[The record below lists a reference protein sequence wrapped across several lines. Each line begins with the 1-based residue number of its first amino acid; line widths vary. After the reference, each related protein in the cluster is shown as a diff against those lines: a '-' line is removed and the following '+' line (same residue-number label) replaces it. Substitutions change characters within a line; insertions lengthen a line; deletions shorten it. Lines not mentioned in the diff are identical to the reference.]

1 MALKKIE
8 AGLTPAVKPDPTRQ
22 TRARNTP
29 QRTRQIKPHVAP
41 QITLE
46 QARHL
51 QLAAQGLLTPPA
63 RSATPLALRRCIQ
76 RMQLLQIDTIHVV
89 ARSPYLV
96 LFSRLGDYP
105 PAWLDQ
111 ALSDAHVFE
120 TWAHE
125 ACFAPVDD
133 LALHR
138 AYNQQ
143 TRRHWGIA
151 KGEASHA
158 KQRTELDALLAHIE
172 AQGPVKSSDFER
184 TDGKSAG
191 WWGWKDEKRWLEALF
206 ARGELMVARRDKF
219 QRVYDLAHR
228 VMPALHEMTLPQVDA
243 VRSRFIEKSIHALG
257 VTQARWV
264 NDYFRIKPRLK
275 DADLDDLVA
284 QGRVRRVQVTG
295 WSAPGY
301 VHAEHAS
308 LLKKALAEKL
318 DATHTTLLSPFDPL
332 VWDRERA
339 LAMFGFDYRI
349 ECYTPEAKRSY
360 GYFCLPILHCG
371 ELIGRLDAKAYRA
384 LGIFEVK
391 ALHLQPG
398 VTLSDASVHALAAAI
413 GQCAAWHAT
422 PKVDVTRTA
431 PTALRARLR
440 KALALL

>member
-1 MALKKIE
+1 V
-8 AGLTPAVKPDPTRQ
+8 LTVQ
-22 TRARNTP
+22 QARN
-29 QRTRQIKPHVAP
+29 
-41 QITLE
+41 
-46 QARHL
+46 L
-51 QLAAQGLLTPPA
+51 QLAAQGLLTPTA
-63 RSATPLALRRCIQ
+63 KAATPLALRRCIQ

-111 ALSDAHVFE
+111 ALAHAYVFE

-125 ACFAPVDD
+125 ACFAPVQD

-138 AYNQQ
+138 VYNQQ
-143 TRRHWGIA
+143 TRKHWSIV
-151 KGEASHA
+151 KGESDHA
-158 KQRTELDALLAHIE
+158 KNREKLDALLAHIE
-172 AQGPVKSSDFER
+172 ETGPVKSSDFER
-184 TDGKSAG
+184 TDGKAGG
-191 WWGWKDEKRWLEALF
+191 WWSWKAEKRWLEALF

-228 VMPALHEMTLPQVDA
+228 VMPALPQMTLPQVDA
-243 VRSRFIEKSIHALG
+243 VRSQFIEKSVLALG

-284 QGRVRRVQVTG
+284 LGRVQRVQVQG
-295 WSAPGY
+295 WPAPGY
-301 VHAEHAS
+301 VHADHAA
-308 LLKKALAEKL
+308 LLKKALADTLK
-318 DATHTTLLSPFDPL
+318 ATHTTLLSPFDPL

-349 ECYTPEAKRSY
+349 ECYTPEAKRTY

-371 ELIGRLDAKAYRA
+371 ELIGRLDAKAHRA
-384 LGIFEVK
+384 LGTFEIK
-391 ALHLQPG
+391 ALHMEPG
-398 VTLSDASVHALAAAI
+398 VVLPDTSVHVLATAI
-413 GQCAAWHAT
+413 SQCAKWHAT

-431 PTALRARLR
+431 PVALRVRLR
-440 KALALL
+440 RALTLL

>member
-1 MALKKIE
+1 LVAGHALKLLPQ
-8 AGLTPAVKPDPTRQ
+8 LTLV
-22 TRARNTP
+22 
-29 QRTRQIKPHVAP
+29 
-41 QITLE
+41 

-51 QLAAQGLLTPPA
+51 QLAAQGLLAPPA
-63 RSATPLALRRCIQ
+63 KAATPLALRRCIQ

-96 LFSRLGDYP
+96 LFSRLGDYLP
-105 PAWLDQ
+105 DWLDQ
-111 ALSDAHVFE
+111 ALAGAHVFE

-125 ACFAPVDD
+125 ACFAPAGD

-138 AYNQQ
+138 VYNQQ
-143 TRRHWGIA
+143 TRKHWGVA

-158 KQRTELDALLAHIE
+158 RQRKELDALLAHIE

-206 ARGELMVARRDKF
+206 ARGELMVMRREKF

-228 VMPALHEMTLPQVDA
+228 VMPALPQMVLPQVDE
-243 VRSRFIEKSIHALG
+243 VRSRFIEKSVLALG

-264 NDYFRIKPRLK
+264 NDYFRTKPRLK
-275 DADLDDLVA
+275 DAELDDLVA
-284 QGRVRRVQVTG
+284 RGRLQRVPVQG
-295 WSAPGY
+295 WPAPGY
-301 VHAEHAS
+301 VHIDHAK
-308 LLKKALAEKL
+308 LLKKAFAGRLE
-318 DATHTTLLSPFDPL
+318 ATHTTLLSPFDPL

-371 ELIGRLDAKAYRA
+371 ELIGRLDAKAHRA
-384 LGIFEVK
+384 LGQFEVK

-398 VTLSDASVHALAAAI
+398 VKLSDASVRALAEAI

-422 PKVDVTRTA
+422 PQADVTRTA
-431 PTALRARLR
+431 PAGLRARLR